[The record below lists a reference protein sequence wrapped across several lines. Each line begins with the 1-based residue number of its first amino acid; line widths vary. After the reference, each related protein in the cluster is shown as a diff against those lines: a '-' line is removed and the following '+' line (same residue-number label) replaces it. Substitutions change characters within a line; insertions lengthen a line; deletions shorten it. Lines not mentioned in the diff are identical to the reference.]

1 MKITAYESVRQLR
14 GRLPAKTFLTMRLIL
29 LLTIVSSFQA
39 TAAGWA
45 QYVSI
50 NVKNSPVEKVFLEMR
65 RQTGYQ
71 FVYNMQML
79 QHARKVTIN
88 VKNVPF
94 EQALKISLSGQPFTY
109 TIVDSTV
116 VIKPEKE
123 PVTTTAANAATA
135 APENITVSGTVKGV
149 AGVPLQGVS
158 VMIKGTNSG
167 TTTDKDGKFELK
179 GIPETATL
187 VFSIVGYSTKEV
199 KLNANTTVLNI
210 QLVEAENKM
219 QEVVVTGY
227 QNVDRK
233 LFTGAVGKV
242 NAKDAERN
250 GIPDVSR
257 MLEGQVAGVTV
268 QNVSGTFGAAPKIRV
283 RGATSLSGENKPLWV
298 VDGIIL
304 EDVVNISN
312 EALSSGD
319 ANTLIGSSV
328 AGLNPDDI
336 ESFTILKDAAAT
348 AMYGARAMNGVI
360 VVNTKKGRNTN
371 GAPQINYSGTFTT
384 YLKPSYDQFDIMNS
398 AEQLGVLLELE
409 NKGWYNHSSI
419 SRAKDGGI
427 FHKMYNLMYVYD
439 PATDSYALKNTL
451 DARMNFMERY
461 AEANTD
467 WFDLLFKNSLLQ
479 EHSLSMNSGSANSQ
493 TYFSTSMMKD
503 NGMTIGDK
511 VSRYTV
517 KFRNNF
523 RLSEKFRGEAMVNGS
538 VRDQRT
544 PGTLTRTSDP
554 VYGVYSRD
562 FDINPYSYSLNT
574 SRLMTAYDENGA
586 PEYFVRNYAPFNIIE
601 ELKNNYLTLK
611 GLDLQVQLGLKYK
624 IIPQLEYSIDGAY
637 RYANTTRQHYVKEE
651 SNMAE
656 SFRADYDG
664 TIADNNINLYK
675 DPDDPNSLPVVV
687 LPQGGFFNTTFDN
700 LRNFYFRQN
709 LEYNNTFGNDH
720 LFNFFGSMEIRSTD
734 RQTSNYE
741 GIGYQ
746 YENGGL
752 VNPNF
757 RYFKKMIEGGD
768 PYFGMLTNRDRF
780 AAFMGRAAYSY
791 ADKYSINATARYDG
805 SNKMGKSKTA
815 RWLPTWN
822 MSGAWHIDHE
832 PFYKGRI
839 AKVITGA
846 TLRSTYGMTASIGNA
861 RNSTAVFYNQV
872 TYRPY
877 DPEKES
883 GIFLDGVENS
893 ELTWEKM
900 YELNIGTD
908 LALFNKIDITMDW
921 YKRRSFD
928 LIGSIN
934 TSGIGGQFVK
944 TANYADMKARGFEF
958 TIGGNPVQMP
968 RNGFRWRTQLNFS
981 LNKNEITRLEINPN
995 IWTNAKAEGG
1005 MRVGKS
1011 QRGLYSIPFAGLD
1024 PEYGYPLYYTEDGK
1038 GTTPY
1043 VRLQDEDKNYLTY
1056 HGPTDPTF
1064 AGGFYNNF
1072 SWKGFSLSALI
1083 TYSAGNYIRLQPTFA
1098 ASYSDM
1104 YTLSNRMNDRWLVAG
1119 DEKRT
1124 NIPSLVGVYHLDNGV
1139 LNNGSAVSGVYP
1151 YNAYNFSTEAVAK
1164 GDFVR
1169 LKRVSLDYEIPTKA
1183 LKGLRMRSA
1192 HVSLV
1197 GNNIALLYSDK
1208 NLYGADPEFF
1218 NNGGVAMPIPKQY
1231 TLALKV
1237 GF

>member
-1 MKITAYESVRQLR
+1 
-14 GRLPAKTFLTMRLIL
+14 LTTVASL
-29 LLTIVSSFQA
+29 QA

-50 NVKNSPVEKVFLEMR
+50 NLKNSPVEKVFLEMR

-79 QHARKVTIN
+79 HNARKVTIN
-88 VKNVPF
+88 VRNIPL
-94 EQALKISLSGQPFTY
+94 EQALKISLTGQPFTY
-109 TIVDSTV
+109 TIIDSTV

-123 PVTTTAANAATA
+123 PVATTVAASLN
-135 APENITVSGTVKGV
+135 ENITVSGVVKSA

-158 VMIKGTNSG
+158 VIIKGTSSG
-167 TTTDKDGKFELK
+167 TTTDNSGHFEMK
-179 GIPETATL
+179 GVSDKAIL
-187 VFSIVGYSTKEV
+187 VFSIVGYEPREV
-199 KLNANTTVLNI
+199 KLSATTTTLNI
-210 QLVEAENKM
+210 VLQEAENKM

-233 LFTGAVGKV
+233 LFTGATGKV
-242 NAKDAERN
+242 NAKDAERS

-257 MLEGQVAGVTV
+257 MLEGQVAGVSV

-360 VVNTKKGRNTN
+360 VVNTKKGKNTN
-371 GAPQINYSGTFTT
+371 GTPQINYSGTFTT

-398 AEQLGVLLELE
+398 AEQLGALLELE
-409 NKGWYNHSSI
+409 DKGYYNHSSV
-419 SRAKDGGI
+419 SRGKDGGI
-427 FHKMYNLMYVYD
+427 FYKMYTQMYELD
-439 PATDSYALKNTL
+439 PATGSFVLRNTL
-451 DARMNFMERY
+451 DDRLNFLERY
-461 AEANTD
+461 AKANTD
-467 WFDLLFKNSLLQ
+467 WFDILFKNSLLQ
-479 EHSLSMNSGSANSQ
+479 EHSLSMNSGSSNSQ

-523 RLSEKFRGEAMVNGS
+523 KLNERFRGEVMVNGS

-544 PGTLTRTSDP
+544 PGTLTRNSDP

-562 FDINPYSYSLNT
+562 FDINPYSYALNT
-574 SRLMTAYDENGA
+574 SRLMTAYDESGA
-586 PEYFVRNYAPFNIIE
+586 PEYFVRNYAPFNIIN
-601 ELKNNYLTLK
+601 ELNNNYLTLK
-611 GLDLQVQLGLKYK
+611 GLDLQVQMGLKYK

-656 SFRADYDG
+656 SFRANYDA
-664 TIADNNINLYK
+664 TIADNNINLYT
-675 DPDDPNSLPVVV
+675 DPDNPNSLPVVV
-687 LPQGGFFNTTFDN
+687 LPEGGFFNTTLDQ

-709 LEYNNTFGNDH
+709 LEYNNTFGDNH

-734 RQTSNYE
+734 RQNSNYE

-746 YENGGL
+746 YESGGL
-752 VNPNF
+752 VNPNY

-768 PYFGMLTNRDRF
+768 PYFGMSYGKDRF

-791 ADKYSINATARYDG
+791 KDKYSVNATARYDG
-805 SNKMGKSKTA
+805 SNKMGKSKVA

-822 MSGAWHIDHE
+822 VSGAWHIDHE
-832 PFYKGRI
+832 KFYSDNLSKI
-839 AKVITGA
+839 ISGA
-846 TLRSTYGMTASIGNA
+846 TLRGTYGMTASIGDA
-861 RNSTAVFYNQV
+861 RNSSAVFYNQV

-877 DPEKES
+877 DTEKES
-883 GIFLDGVENS
+883 GIFLSGLENS

-900 YELNIGTD
+900 YELNIGAD
-908 LALFNKIDITMDW
+908 LALFNKIDLTMDW
-921 YKRRSFD
+921 YRRKSFD
-928 LIGSIN
+928 LIGNIN

-944 TANYADMKARGFEF
+944 SANYADLAARGFEF
-958 TIGGNPVQMP
+958 TIAGNPVNIP
-968 RNGFRWRTQLNFS
+968 RGFRWRTQFNFS
-981 LNKNEITRLEINPN
+981 VNKNEITRLEINPN
-995 IWTNAKAEGG
+995 IWTNARAEGG
-1005 MRVGKS
+1005 MRVGYA

-1024 PEYGYPLYYTEDGK
+1024 PEYGYPLFVSPDGK

-1043 VRLQDEDKNYLTY
+1043 IRLQDEDKNYLVY

-1064 AGGFYNNF
+1064 TGGFYNNF
-1072 SWKGFSLSALI
+1072 SWKGFSVSALV
-1083 TYSAGNYIRLQPTFA
+1083 TFAAGNYIRLQPSFA

-1104 YTLSNRMNDRWLVAG
+1104 YTMSNRMNNRWLVKG
-1119 DEKRT
+1119 DELRT
-1124 NIPSLVGVYHLDNGV
+1124 NVPSLIGVYHVDNGIV
-1139 LNNGSAVSGVYP
+1139 NNGSTVNAAYP
-1151 YNAYNFSTEAVAK
+1151 YNAYNYSTESIAK
-1164 GDFVR
+1164 GDYIR
-1169 LKRVSLDYEIPTKA
+1169 LKRVSLDYEIPANLVSRIKM
-1183 LKGLRMRSA
+1183 KNA
-1192 HVSLV
+1192 HISLV

-1231 TLALKV
+1231 TLAVKM